1 MCRSADNLGRALT
14 LRDAHQTSTQGAW
27 RPRDEVRATSH
38 RPCRFAAPIC
48 ADSLGALDGDP
59 CRLRARTSCQSAFRW
74 VGCHAVCAPT
84 HLIGGSI
91 PWRIKRRQ
99 GHALRGRRAIVKEG
113 EILLLRPL
121 TLLLHSAHSERL
133 CEYLGTLRARNKTP
147 RQKISLCSID
157 HENMSFVHRKTI
169 LAVTK
174 TPYIRF
180 QSTSLRTRIP
190 GAHGIAQHV
199 RARHGRQARRAG
211 RTVRDPGHLS

>member
-1 MCRSADNLGRALT
+1 MLESYAVVSMCRAADNSGRAVP

-121 TLLLHSAHSERL
+121 VAAPDGLKTENIFRDLKILINPAAEGPATTTPTTVLKIFIYYRRDHPQRAHEAPGRP
-133 CEYLGTLRARNKTP
+133 K
-147 RQKISLCSID
+147 
-157 HENMSFVHRKTI
+157 HRP
-169 LAVTK
+169 L
-174 TPYIRF
+174 
-180 QSTSLRTRIP
+180 
-190 GAHGIAQHV
+190 
-199 RARHGRQARRAG
+199 
-211 RTVRDPGHLS
+211 